1 MKVRD
6 ILPNYPLKRI
16 EVRTNGPFGE
26 DMLFGYCYWTG
37 STLLSLDGDNYYLG
51 ETVTKYEFDEMA
63 GKLVYWIKSFWSN
76 NRP

>member
-1 MKVRD
+1 
-6 ILPNYPLKRI
+6 
-16 EVRTNGPFGE
+16 
-26 DMLFGYCYWTG
+26 MLFGYCYWTG

-51 ETVTKYEFDEMA
+51 ETVTKYEFDENA